1 MQALFI
7 TTSTTDCANHVAA
20 WDSFAAV
27 PAVHT
32 MFELHQV
39 RNCWKHLKVAEEVQP
54 DIIFYIGASK
64 AQGNP
69 SPDTLRKLR
78 NFAPTVLLCCDAM
91 DYPWHPVLCGYRTK
105 ECFDLMVAIDGAK
118 EISGLGPIYS
128 TLTPV
133 DPRPFDRR
141 TERGRIIKCGFSGSV
156 GRWNARSETILA
168 LKWFGNLTV
177 RERAGEGTY
186 NDHAAFMGRCQM
198 LLNISHT
205 GTQQS
210 HHIKGRVIEAGWA
223 GCALLENIES
233 PIANWFPEHC
243 WLPYRDPPHAAQIIA
258 ETPDE
263 WIRTV
268 ADNLSSYVRSH
279 YRPEQI
285 YGGIL
290 EGVKNTRRSAA
301 A

>member
-7 TTSTTDCANHVAA
+7 TTTTSDCLNHVNA
-20 WDSFAAV
+20 WNSFAAV

-32 MFELHQV
+32 TFELHGV

-69 SPDTLRKLR
+69 SADTLRRLR
-78 NFAPTVLLCCDAM
+78 KFAPTVLLCCDAM
-91 DYPWHPVLCGYRTK
+91 DYPWHQVLCVYRTK

-118 EISGLGPIYS
+118 EITGLGPIYS

-141 TERGRIIKCGFSGSV
+141 TDRGRIVKCGFSGSV
-156 GRWNARSETILA
+156 GRWNARSEVILA
-168 LKWFGNLTV
+168 LKWFGGLTV
-177 RERAGEGTY
+177 RERAGAGTY
-186 NDHAAFMGRCQM
+186 QDHAAFMGRCQM
-198 LLNISHT
+198 LLNISYT

-210 HHIKGRVIEAGWA
+210 HHIKGRVLEAGWA
-223 GCALLENIES
+223 GCALLENVES
-233 PIANWFPEHC
+233 PIANWFPPDC
-243 WLPYRDPPHAAQIIA
+243 WIPYRDPPDAARIIA
-258 ETPDE
+258 ETSRE
-263 WIRTV
+263 RIKEV
-268 ADNLSSYVRSH
+268 AHNLSDYVRRN
-279 YRPEQI
+279 YRPEMI

-290 EGVKNTRRSAA
+290 EEVKNAGRSKAA
-301 A
+301 